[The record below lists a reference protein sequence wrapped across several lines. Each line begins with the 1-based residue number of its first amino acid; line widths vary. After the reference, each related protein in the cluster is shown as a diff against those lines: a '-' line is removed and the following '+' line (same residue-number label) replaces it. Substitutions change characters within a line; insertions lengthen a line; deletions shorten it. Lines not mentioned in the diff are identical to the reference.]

1 MLSISHTQKS
11 LQVHS
16 QKQLHRQNL
25 YSRNRTI
32 DNVDANKLR
41 AKYIMHDKESLYEEI
56 QKLKQEN
63 NQLKLTLRQFQS
75 QIQYFKR
82 EVQSI
87 SKDEGTPTKNYSRLK
102 QGYLEKITRLED
114 ENIKL
119 QQQLEEQQQ
128 YIGQLQNPFNKN
140 NVENLCMSLSE
151 DNMKLTQ
158 LIQQQEQSVNQ
169 AQVFIQNQSQ
179 SQYNKMNVKYNA
191 ILNKY
196 KQLKN
201 LNAQL
206 LLEIAELKKKDTL
219 YLERPQQKDNKKVEE
234 QLQLDFDQ
242 ALVDL
247 RNERQ
252 KNKYLENMM
261 QKIQAEN
268 QEQIENLEKKL
279 SDQKRQY
286 ELLQKEYDLEK
297 IQKYQSKRT
306 ILIKNNGP
314 QQPEEQVQQ
323 QEENELQKKKIINVD
338 KNEIMTIARQ
348 VKLNLIGLK
357 ISLQQVEEYLLTH
370 ENLTQHQLK
379 QNLSNRIFGL
389 QTLEQIEMAAIYLAD
404 VESETETTTSA
415 RVRSIFKTLMENYQ
429 ILTLQQLN
437 NINQQIMK
445 KKNEISDILI
455 KKYPD
460 TYTNGYINIDIYLE
474 VLQQVEITLS
484 KLEIDHFYALITKQN
499 KQKRILLQ
507 QIHSPFD
514 VNQNEEENQDEQ
526 PQINHFNNDEPNN
539 VRLSQSQF
547 IGVHNRQESELVN
560 LIEDEDETDINKN
573 QYKNSKIN
581 KEKDQLEN
589 QELLYSEQQQLEE
602 EKNNLK
608 DVQNDDPDMKMIDSQ
623 ELRKQKKCKQAYRL
637 IQKNYI
643 KRFIKLQNM
652 NQFLSSQHNIL
663 LVNQDQAE
671 LMMRS
676 KQFFLHLMRIL
687 FEKGLHIAVLQ
698 SRYIN
703 QKLNRM
709 HKKQKLGIIRKKKQS
724 YYQFES
730 QLQKTLQIQTQN
742 YNENCLLNKNKLKQ
756 KNQKIYCY
764 KIREFQK
771 KI

>member
-1 MLSISHTQKS
+1 MLSISQTQKS

-25 YSRNRTI
+25 YSRNRTL
-32 DNVDANKLR
+32 DNVEANKLR
-41 AKYIMHDKESLYEEI
+41 AKYIIHDKESLYEEI

-87 SKDEGTPTKNYSRLK
+87 SKDESTPTKSYSKLK
-102 QGYLEKITRLED
+102 QGYLEKISRLED
-114 ENIKL
+114 ENIRL
-119 QQQLEEQQQ
+119 QQQLTEQQT
-128 YIGQLQNPFNKN
+128 YIGQLQSPLNKN

-151 DNMKLTQ
+151 DNMKLNQ
-158 LIQQQEQSVNQ
+158 LIQQQEQTVNQ
-169 AQVFIQNQSQ
+169 TQSQ
-179 SQYNKMNVKYNA
+179 FNKLNVKHNA

-219 YLERPQQKDNKKVEE
+219 FLERPQQKDNKKVEE

-268 QEQIENLEKKL
+268 QEQIDNLEKKL
-279 SDQKRQY
+279 TDQKRQY
-286 ELLQKEYDLEK
+286 ETLQREYDLEK

-338 KNEIMTIARQ
+338 KNEITSIARQ

-357 ISLQQVEEYLLTH
+357 ISLQQVEQYLLTH

-389 QTLEQIEMAAIYLAD
+389 QSLEQIEMAAIYLAD
-404 VESETETTTSA
+404 VENETETTTNA

-429 ILTLQQLN
+429 ILTTQQLN

-455 KKYPD
+455 KKYPE

-474 VLQQVEITLS
+474 VLQQVDITLN
-484 KLEIDHFYALITKQN
+484 KLEIDHFYALITRQN
-499 KQKRILLQ
+499 RQQRILLQ

-514 VNQNEEENQDEQ
+514 INQNED
-526 PQINHFNNDEPNN
+526 
-539 VRLSQSQF
+539 
-547 IGVHNRQESELVN
+547 
-560 LIEDEDETDINKN
+560 DEDIN
-573 QYKNSKIN
+573 
-581 KEKDQLEN
+581 
-589 QELLYSEQQQLEE
+589 EQQQLNELNNNDQQKNIKLNQQIEVQNKQESQLINVIKNEEETE
-602 EKNNLK
+602 EKNSLIQQEIKNSQEYGENDRNQNQDLSNEEEQLPK
-608 DVQNDDPDMKMIDSQ
+608 EDKNPLSDVQNSDPDQKMIDSQ
-623 ELRKQKKCKQAYRL
+623 ELRKQSQPD
-637 IQKNYI
+637 
-643 KRFIKLQNM
+643 LQ
-652 NQFLSSQHNIL
+652 QF
-663 LVNQDQAE
+663 
-671 LMMRS
+671 
-676 KQFFLHLMRIL
+676 
-687 FEKGLHIAVLQ
+687 
-698 SRYIN
+698 
-703 QKLNRM
+703 
-709 HKKQKLGIIRKKKQS
+709 
-724 YYQFES
+724 
-730 QLQKTLQIQTQN
+730 
-742 YNENCLLNKNKLKQ
+742 
-756 KNQKIYCY
+756 
-764 KIREFQK
+764 
-771 KI
+771 